1 MQIFEKVP
9 MTKAMISLGA
19 VVKKKFTRIFIMTN
33 VSNNRGGGQGGFVV
47 VHKSSTKILSSSSDF
62 ITR

>member
-33 VSNNRGGGQGGFVV
+33 VSNNRGGGRFCGCAQIFD
-47 VHKSSTKILSSSSDF
+47 KNIIIF
-62 ITR
+62 F